1 MGAGILTKR
10 INWRPPGSLAS
21 DRASALKHPLSAYC
35 VMIGAGIVPL
45 FSSGKG
51 ANVNS
56 TSTRRFGLILQ
67 LMCVPLLLS
76 DCGSFSTANGPAPIS
91 DRGAASSA
99 PPAVAKPIESS
110 PTIKRS
116 GGFYKDDG
124 PGDHPPENIAAIP
137 DAVPKAEPLN
147 RFANKPYSVLGRDY
161 TPMQEIGAYKMR
173 GLASWYGKKFHGQK
187 TSTGEP
193 YDMYAMTAAHP
204 TLPIPSYARV
214 TNVETGKSVVV
225 RVNDRGPFH
234 ADRIM
239 DLSYTAAWKLGL
251 VGGGSGMVEVESLTP
266 GEPLP
271 PADGGANA
279 APVVARAEDAQRIP
293 EIDDAHG
300 AWLQLGAFGSRAN
313 ADALKSRLAR
323 ELGDIGDKLVVRSVG
338 NLFRVQIGPW
348 ADADEARSMALK
360 LAEALDIKPVL
371 VGK

>member
-1 MGAGILTKR
+1 M
-10 INWRPPGSLAS
+10 
-21 DRASALKHPLSAYC
+21 
-35 VMIGAGIVPL
+35 
-45 FSSGKG
+45 
-51 ANVNS
+51 NS
-56 TSTRRFGLILQ
+56 TASRRLGLILQ

-76 DCGSFSTANGPAPIS
+76 DCGSFSTATGPVPVS

-99 PPAVAKPIESS
+99 PSPVIKPTEVNPA
-110 PTIKRS
+110 TKRS

-161 TPMQEIGAYKMR
+161 TPMQYIGAYKMR

-187 TSTGEP
+187 TSIGEA

-214 TNVETGKSVVV
+214 TNIESGKSVVV

-251 VGGGSGMVEVESLTP
+251 VGGGSGMVEVESLVP
-266 GEPLP
+266 GEPLAP
-271 PADGGANA
+271 IDVAA
-279 APVVARAEDAQRIP
+279 APVVASAEDAKPIP
-293 EIDDAHG
+293 EIDDASG

-313 ADALKSRLAR
+313 ADALKSRLAS
-323 ELGDIGDKLVVRSVG
+323 ELGDVGAKLVVRSAG
-338 NLFRVQIGPW
+338 SLFRVQIGPW
-348 ADADEARSMALK
+348 ADAQEARSMAVK

-371 VGK
+371 IGK